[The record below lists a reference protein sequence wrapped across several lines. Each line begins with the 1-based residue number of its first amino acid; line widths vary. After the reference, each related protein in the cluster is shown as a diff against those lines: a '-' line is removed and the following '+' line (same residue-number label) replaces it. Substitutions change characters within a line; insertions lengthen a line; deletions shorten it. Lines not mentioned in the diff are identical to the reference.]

1 MGKQVPHDRDLPLPG
16 ELRCPEKVTMVPA
29 VLQRI
34 AAELRYH
41 APCMLPDQDQRST
54 TMKTAWA
61 NEGLFDVPEVHR
73 VRRPVLRVA

>member
-1 MGKQVPHDRDLPLPG
+1 
-16 ELRCPEKVTMVPA
+16 MVPA